1 MFSPFDPVGQIGGM
15 FAEKNPQPD
24 PKEKPGSANI
34 KSPPVTLP
42 PVEASP
48 ESLPTTTPAEKDAR
62 EAVGAYL
69 DAKRELSA
77 AQADIRY
84 PQSGEKGQISSLEQQ
99 VAILRPAALALSNSN
114 YARAKEMRENADR
127 NWRDADEAWKSAPFD
142 LKNWTAREAAES
154 AYRAADGDVV
164 DADRL
169 RGQARETM
177 RSSAQNADI
186 ARNAANSRADDPAH
200 VQSLSEHADNVES
213 YQAAARFS
221 VWQWET
227 ASADAARRGDAE
239 EIDKCTVGLQDARL
253 CLKVALEMK

>member
-1 MFSPFDPVGQIGGM
+1 MISPYDPVGLIRSM
-15 FAEKNPQPD
+15 FAETNPP
-24 PKEKPGSANI
+24 PEEKSGSANI

-48 ESLPTTTPAEKDAR
+48 KLLPTTTPAEKDAR
-62 EAVGAYL
+62 KAVGAYL
-69 DAKRELSA
+69 AAKRELSA
-77 AQADIRY
+77 AQADT
-84 PQSGEKGQISSLEQQ
+84 PLSGQEKGKSISSLEQQ

-114 YARAKEMRENADR
+114 YARAKEMRENAAR
-127 NWRDADEAWKSAPFD
+127 HWKAADEAWKKAPD

-169 RGQARETM
+169 RGQARETK
-177 RSSAQNADI
+177 RSSAQDADI
-186 ARNAANSRADDPAH
+186 ARNVANSRANGPAH
-200 VQSLSEHADNVES
+200 VQSPSEHADNVES
-213 YQAAARFS
+213 YQAAAQFS

-227 ASADAARRGDAE
+227 ASADAARGGDAE
-239 EIDKCTVGLQDARL
+239 EIEKCRVGLDDARF